1 MSLADEV
8 LAEHTKASL
17 GDYCS
22 VCHDAWPCEPLRL
35 ARSLKAAEK
44 VVEAARDEHGRNG
57 GSCLCHWPGPTKCSL
72 AAALAEY
79 DKEGQG

>member
-35 ARSLKAAEK
+35 ARSLKAAEDACQEMTWAEFIGK
-44 VVEAARDEHGRNG
+44 K
-57 GSCLCHWPGPTKCSL
+57 WP
-72 AAALAEY
+72 ALVRAVKGE
-79 DKEGQG
+79 QP